1 MALKRITAPTVL
13 PVSLAEAKAHLR
25 VDTTDDDTLITAL
38 VWAATEAAEQHT
50 GRALTPQAWQLTLD
64 EFPDALELTRLP
76 AVSVTSITYADT
88 DGVDQTLAGSAYSLD
103 TADDFGFAY
112 IVPAYDTTWPDT
124 RDQINAVTV
133 VYQAGYADAAS
144 VPESIK
150 AWIKL
155 QVGAMF
161 ENREAEVVGSGSAI
175 SLGYADRL
183 LDRFKVY
190 SL

>member
-13 PVSLAEAKAHLR
+13 PVSVAEAKAHLR
-25 VDTTDDDTLITAL
+25 VDTTDDDALITAL
-38 VWAATEAAEQHT
+38 IWDATEAAEQNT
-50 GRALTPQAWQLTLD
+50 GRVMTPQTWTLTLD
-64 EFPDALELTRLP
+64 EFPEALQLTRP
-76 AVSVTSITYADT
+76 PVISVTSVAYVDL
-88 DGVDQTLAGSAYSLD
+88 DGTSQTLAGSAYSLD

-112 IVPAYDTTWPDT
+112 IVPAYGTTWPDT

-144 VPESIK
+144 VPAPIK
-150 AWIKL
+150 QWILL

-183 LDRFKVY
+183 LDRYKVY